1 MALAEP
7 LCLLLPGVGTLGI
20 EKRFVESGADVN
32 TKDRHG
38 WTPLRESEV
47 PDRRPDIDLLR
58 QCGAR
63 Y

>member
-7 LCLLLPGVGTLGI
+7 LCLLLSGVGTLGI
-20 EKRFVESGADVN
+20 AKQFLESGADVN

-47 PDRRPDIDLLR
+47 LDRR
-58 QCGAR
+58 ASS